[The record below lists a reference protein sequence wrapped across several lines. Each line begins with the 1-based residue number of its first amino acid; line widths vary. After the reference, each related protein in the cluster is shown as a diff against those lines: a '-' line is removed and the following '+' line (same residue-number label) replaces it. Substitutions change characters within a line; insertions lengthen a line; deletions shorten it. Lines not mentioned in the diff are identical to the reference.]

1 MTMYAIGRWIGAH
14 VIESGKVKFLPPEQ
28 VQKVEGW
35 FRRYGYGVV
44 VANRFLAG
52 TRAVVSFFAG
62 MSCLPIVTSVA
73 LSFVSALIWNLI
85 LVQAGLALGSNWERI
100 IIYLDAYGKTVT
112 SVVVLVTLGYI
123 AYRVFAPKPKGD
135 APTGGSST

>member
-1 MTMYAIGRWIGAH
+1 
-14 VIESGKVKFLPPEQ
+14 
-28 VQKVEGW
+28 
-35 FRRYGYGVV
+35 
-44 VANRFLAG
+44 
-52 TRAVVSFFAG
+52 